1 MTISYTCLSNVCT
14 FQASRYL
21 AGCFYTDPSNFFELV
36 TTDSTATSANTD
48 KNVTTT
54 LQGAISAGSHSQW
67 LVLVR
72 PQGTMEVCF
81 MQLSAF

>member
-1 MTISYTCLSNVCT
+1 MTTSYTCLSNLFTV
-14 FQASRYL
+14 QASRYL
-21 AGCFYTDPSNFFELV
+21 AGCFYTDPSNFFEFV
-36 TTDSTATSANTD
+36 TTDGTTTSANTD

-54 LQGAISAGSHSQW
+54 LQGAVGAGNHSQW

-81 MQLSAF
+81 IQLFAF